1 MKYGGTNKMF
11 TETVAE
17 RLSKASRKT
26 VPVLE
31 NFTPL
36 LNYSLFLGVLNVQT
50 HHPTN
55 ASVTYF
61 CKV

>member
-1 MKYGGTNKMF
+1 MF
-11 TETVAE
+11 TENVAE